1 MHGEVPLILSLLLF
15 YFCTGF
21 IVVLGRVFK
30 LWILCK
36 CFLKSSAQTEQ
47 YEEHISAL
55 RFNVF
60 WLSGPSP
67 ILLQAPSTSRQE
79 WNLLP
84 SSLSPPCA
92 CYGLVKVFLSPSGPS
107 LRKGGSLML
116 PLALLEVHHSNQ
128 KCETI
133 ELLLLS
139 HKKMRFFL
147 NSLKS

>member
-15 YFCTGF
+15 YFCTVF

-36 CFLKSSAQTEQ
+36 CFLKSSTQTEQ

-60 WLSGPSP
+60 WLPGPSP
-67 ILLQAPSTSRQE
+67 IPLQAPSTSRQE

-84 SSLSPPCA
+84 SSLSPLCA

-107 LRKGGSLML
+107 LRKGGSWCS
-116 PLALLEVHHSNQ
+116 HWHFS
-128 KCETI
+128 KCTI
-133 ELLLLS
+133 VTRNVKQLS
-139 HKKMRFFL
+139 CYYYPIKKRDFFL